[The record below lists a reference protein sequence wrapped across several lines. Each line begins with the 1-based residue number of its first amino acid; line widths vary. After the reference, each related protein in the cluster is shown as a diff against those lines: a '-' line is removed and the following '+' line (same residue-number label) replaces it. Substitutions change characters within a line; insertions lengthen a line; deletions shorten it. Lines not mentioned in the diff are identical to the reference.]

1 MTLGVSLKIAGADE
15 GLGALRAGNLGLNF
29 HGEDGRGWDGRVR
42 AVHGARVCACYSI
55 CSSRCLVRREDAV
68 VSGGN
73 INLAG
78 CCSAN
83 IGVRDIDGGG
93 MFLANID
100 SMVVMRRRRGIPD
113 HTTCLKVG
121 RDVLVKKRFASA
133 GDFATNFKANI
144 EANSPYANHQL
155 GKKKKTLPALSRS
168 IMHKICMWLQAASR
182 IGPSVVHCDVL
193 RLGRAEKG
201 VQKTASTDEA
211 EDSGRPIS
219 AER

>member
-1 MTLGVSLKIAGADE
+1 MALGVSLKIAGADE
-15 GLGALRAGNLGLNF
+15 GLGALRAGNLGLKF
-29 HGEDGRGWDGRVR
+29 HGEDRRGWDGRVR

-73 INLAG
+73 INLAE

-113 HTTCLKVG
+113 HTTRLKVG
-121 RDVLVKKRFASA
+121 RDVLVKKRFTSA
-133 GDFATNFKANI
+133 GDFATSMKAYVRV
-144 EANSPYANHQL
+144 EM
-155 GKKKKTLPALSRS
+155 LS
-168 IMHKICMWLQAASR
+168 
-182 IGPSVVHCDVL
+182 DVTGCYL
-193 RLGRAEKG
+193 AQG
-201 VQKTASTDEA
+201 
-211 EDSGRPIS
+211 
-219 AER
+219 

>member
-1 MTLGVSLKIAGADE
+1 MSAPIMIHHLILSPKPLHAFSRTSWSWTFKLRHALCMALGVSLKIAGADE

-55 CSSRCLVRREDAV
+55 CSSHCLVRREDAV

-100 SMVVMRRRRGIPD
+100 SMVVMRRRRGIP
-113 HTTCLKVG
+113 TCLKVG
-121 RDVLVKKRFASA
+121 CDVLVKKRFTSA
-133 GDFATNFKANI
+133 GDFATPVKANI
-144 EANSPYANHQL
+144 EGLEVTGGMSAQGQKKNFTCAQL
-155 GKKKKTLPALSRS
+155 QHHA
-168 IMHKICMWLQAASR
+168 
-182 IGPSVVHCDVL
+182 
-193 RLGRAEKG
+193 
-201 VQKTASTDEA
+201 
-211 EDSGRPIS
+211 
-219 AER
+219 